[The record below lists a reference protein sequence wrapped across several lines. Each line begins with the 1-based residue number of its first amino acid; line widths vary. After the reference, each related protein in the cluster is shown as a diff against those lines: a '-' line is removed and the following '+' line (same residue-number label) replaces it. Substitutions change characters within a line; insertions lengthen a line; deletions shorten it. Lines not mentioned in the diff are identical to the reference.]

1 LKKRLETQRH
11 REHGGGKRE
20 VERERYR
27 EGKIKGGGRIGFAGF
42 GGRLSSGNSVD
53 SVPLCFKKRGLKHR
67 DTESTER
74 GRKRWRGDG
83 IGLKV
88 ARMFGVGNRW
98 WLGLRGNEKRRECD

>member
-27 EGKIKGGGRIGFAGF
+27 EGKIKGGAGLDLR
-42 GGRLSSGNSVD
+42 GLEEGSRRATLWTLL
-53 SVPLCFKKRGLKHR
+53 PLCFKKRGLKHR

-74 GRKRWRGDG
+74 GRKRWRGMG
-83 IGLKV
+83 
-88 ARMFGVGNRW
+88 
-98 WLGLRGNEKRRECD
+98 